1 MLLVLLDA
9 NAIIALHMFGAW
21 EQIKNKHDVHIPSIV
36 LRSEVFWYET
46 PDKARHAIN
55 LLSEDGITEVDCTPE
70 EIENFALRYSFCFLP
85 ENHKGEQE
93 ALALLEA
100 QEKFIFCTFDG
111 AALTVLGFMGLAE
124 RGLSL
129 EGLLRAS
136 GSPRNWRESILRLF
150 LMNMSR

>member
-1 MLLVLLDA
+1 MRRLTRQGMPLTCFRKTEL
-9 NAIIALHMFGAW
+9 
-21 EQIKNKHDVHIPSIV
+21 P
-36 LRSEVFWYET
+36 RSTVRPKRLKTLPCVTASVF
-46 PDKARHAIN
+46 
-55 LLSEDGITEVDCTPE
+55 C
-70 EIENFALRYSFCFLP
+70 LRY
-85 ENHKGEQE
+85 HKGEQE

-136 GSPRNWRESILRLF
+136 GLTKKLARKHTQAFFDEHVTLGQKLRVENF
-150 LMNMSR
+150 ST